1 MVARVTH
8 YRIREGKVDEF
19 VATVES
25 LTAAMD
31 KLKGFRVLLV
41 LHGEDKSRREA
52 MAISVWDSAED
63 LRDSDNNTFYYN
75 VLARVD
81 LNRNLLI
88 QNQELRYASSK
99 VPNFLL
105 DVQRNSYSLVGASRN
120 VKCVTI
126 YSTRRIPTIQSANVL
141 LCVSRKSS
149 AASPYRTA
157 STPSMP

>member
-75 VLARVD
+75 VLARV
-81 LNRNLLI
+81 LSCCESFSPMH
-88 QNQELRYASSK
+88 QQEVMVSK
-99 VPNFLL
+99 FA
-105 DVQRNSYSLVGASRN
+105 YS
-120 VKCVTI
+120 
-126 YSTRRIPTIQSANVL
+126 
-141 LCVSRKSS
+141 
-149 AASPYRTA
+149 
-157 STPSMP
+157 